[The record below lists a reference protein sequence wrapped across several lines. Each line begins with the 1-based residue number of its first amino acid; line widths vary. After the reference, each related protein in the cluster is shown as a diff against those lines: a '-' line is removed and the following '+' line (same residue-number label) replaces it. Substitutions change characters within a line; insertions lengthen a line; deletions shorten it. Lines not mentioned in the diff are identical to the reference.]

1 MTTTLKR
8 RLPAGHYG
16 FRNVAAME
24 WIKLRS
30 LRSMTWVL
38 AGGMAATIA
47 IGVTAG
53 FNTRNA
59 AGDPTSNFM
68 SGIVLGQIVMGVL
81 GVLLMTSEYSSG
93 MIRSTLAAVP
103 RRPVVLAAK
112 AAVYGLVVLVAGE
125 IAAFASFLG
134 GVAAL
139 RPSVPH
145 PALSQPSV
153 LRAVVMSGAYLALT
167 GLMGLGLGA
176 IIRHSAAAVAT
187 LAGGLFVLPIIIG
200 SAAGRGTGR
209 FLPEL
214 IAGNSLSA
222 VKPVQGFTW
231 SPWAELLIVALY
243 AVVLLSAGCWLLVQ
257 RDA

>member
-1 MTTTLKR
+1 MTTLDR

-30 LRSMTWVL
+30 LRSMIWVM
-38 AGGMAATIA
+38 AGGVAVTIA

-59 AGDPTSNFM
+59 SGDPTNNIM
-68 SGIVLGQIVMGVL
+68 SGIILGQIVTGVL

-93 MIRSTLAAVP
+93 MIRGTFAAAP
-103 RRPVVLAAK
+103 RRPLVLAAK
-112 AAVYGLVVLVAGE
+112 ATVYGLFALVAGE
-125 IAAFASFLG
+125 IAAFASLLG
-134 GVAAL
+134 GAAAL
-139 RPSVPH
+139 RSSVPH

-153 LRAVVMSGAYLALT
+153 LRAVVMCGAYLALT
-167 GLMGLGLGA
+167 GLMGLGIGA

-187 LAGGLFVLPIIIG
+187 LAGGLFVLPLIIG
-200 SAAGRGTGR
+200 NAAGHGSGK

-222 VKPVQGFTW
+222 VKPVQYFTW
-231 SPWAELLIVALY
+231 SPWAELTIVAVY
-243 AVVLLSAGCWLLVQ
+243 AVALLGIGCWLLVR